1 MTTLLIIII
10 LLYTIFLNIRI
21 REAED
26 SVRDIEDRFLYEADQ
41 IEANLYNK
49 MMDWRR
55 EVKEQLK
62 KKKVE
67 KPRRRSTKSSS
78 KVSKTKVS

>member
-21 REAED
+21 REAEE
-26 SVRDIEDRFLYEADQ
+26 SVRDIEDRFLYEAEQ

-55 EVKEQLK
+55 EVTEQLK

-78 KVSKTKVS
+78 KVSKAKVS

>member
-21 REAED
+21 REAEE

-55 EVKEQLK
+55 EVTEQLK

-78 KVSKTKVS
+78 KVSKAKVS

>member
-21 REAED
+21 REAEE
-26 SVRDIEDRFLYEADQ
+26 SVRDIEDRFLYEAEQ

-78 KVSKTKVS
+78 KVSKAKVS